1 MIRTFL
7 IKDINYKIVVEPTTR
22 KNILSYLDEYL
33 ENLEYDFLIRV
44 TIVLLYFTWM
54 VL

>member
-33 ENLEYDFLIRV
+33 ENLEYDFFSELCKKV
-44 TIVLLYFTWM
+44 TLNVS
-54 VL
+54 